1 MFSQVQL
8 FKPELSL
15 HINMWGMDLV
25 FASFIVKLQL
35 NQFQYNT
42 TMVSGNVTYKS
53 VLVIAHCFAG
63 CGTCSNCLGLMH
75 VLSCGVVHRKL
86 LQVRS
91 IFGP

>member
-15 HINMWGMDLV
+15 HINTWGMDLV

-42 TMVSGNVTYKS
+42 TVVSE
-53 VLVIAHCFAG
+53 I
-63 CGTCSNCLGLMH
+63 
-75 VLSCGVVHRKL
+75 
-86 LQVRS
+86 
-91 IFGP
+91 